1 MRRLP
6 LIAIGL
12 IGLSLAGWSADSA
25 EAPVYLQTT
34 PQLATVTG
42 TPTGPTVIAVE
53 QVNVRAGPG
62 TDYDRIG
69 VLLAGQRV
77 PAIGR
82 SPGGDWIQ
90 ISYPGV
96 AGSVGWV
103 YAFNV
108 TLEAAPGLLPIS
120 EPPPTPTI
128 RATATIDPT
137 LAAQFPSLGQ
147 LPATRLPTFTPAPP
161 LLVPTLPGDGSGSGG
176 GFPPILAIL
185 GLVLLG
191 GFGTLFAFLRG
202 R

>member
-1 MRRLP
+1 MRRLAWG
-6 LIAIGL
+6 LALL
-12 IGLSLAGWSADSA
+12 IGWGLAAWSPGRAA
-25 EAPVYLQTT
+25 VAPRLQATA
-34 PQLATVTG
+34 PIATVTG
-42 TPTGPTVIAVE
+42 TPTGPVVVAVE
-53 QVNVRAGPG
+53 QVNVRDGPG
-62 TDYDRIG
+62 TNYDRIG
-69 VLLAGQRV
+69 VLLPGQRV
-77 PAIGR
+77 PALGR

-96 AGSVGWV
+96 TGNVGWV
-103 YAFNV
+103 YTFNV
-108 TLEAAPGLLPIS
+108 TLVSAPGLLPVA
-120 EPPPTPTI
+120 EPPPTPTV

-161 LLVPTLPGDGSGSGG
+161 VLVPTLPEDSTGTGG

-185 GLVLLG
+185 ALVMLG